1 MFRGWSFKCLSWGAK
16 RYNISLSKGDG
27 TKHKLVSGGGGGGA
41 KYVYN
46 YCHPQLNNGVVQ

>member
-27 TKHKLVSGGGGGGA
+27 TKHKLVSGGGGGGGGGGPNTFTII
-41 KYVYN
+41 VI
-46 YCHPQLNNGVVQ
+46 HS